1 MVRASRRTRKLREV
15 FRTFFH
21 QLKHLSFIRLKL
33 HINAVH
39 EVTGKNRVAIFL
51 DMVWCEVRYGI
62 GYLDYHVFGFAER
75 HGAVRKTYM
84 TAVHNQALT
93 RQMNDP
99 AYFYQLN
106 DKIEFDTIFA
116 DLLKR
121 RFLDLRKT
129 DAAGLRDFCAGTEAI
144 FCKPAGL
151 CAAAKAFSVLSRR
164 ISEITMPCMT
174 AWSKTVNYLLKSRFA
189 STLI

>member
-1 MVRASRRTRKLREV
+1 MGRKLA
-15 FRTFFH
+15 TFFR
-21 QLKHLSFIRLKL
+21 QLKHLSFARLKL

-39 EVTGKNRVAIFL
+39 EETGKNRLAIFC

-62 GYLDYHVFGFAER
+62 GYLDYHVFGFANR
-75 HGAVRKTYM
+75 RGAVRKTYM
-84 TAVHNQALT
+84 TAVQNQALT

-106 DKIEFDTIFA
+106 DKIEFDTIFS

-129 DAAGLRDFCAGTEAI
+129 DAAGQITVPTGSGKTNEDGKVTGARGAMRRRGHPASYYSGHRRLR
-144 FCKPAGL
+144 
-151 CAAAKAFSVLSRR
+151 
-164 ISEITMPCMT
+164 
-174 AWSKTVNYLLKSRFA
+174 RFV
-189 STLI
+189 

>member
-1 MVRASRRTRKLREV
+1 MGRKLA
-15 FRTFFH
+15 TFFR
-21 QLKHLSFIRLKL
+21 QLKHLSMARLKL

-39 EVTGKNRVAIFL
+39 EETGKNRFLIFC

-84 TAVHNQALT
+84 TAVQNQALT

-151 CAAAKAFSVLSRR
+151 CGGWELPFMKIKRTSLYEDPLFGKKKKG
-164 ISEITMPCMT
+164 EEE
-174 AWSKTVNYLLKSRFA
+174 KS
-189 STLI
+189 

>member
-1 MVRASRRTRKLREV
+1 MGRKLA
-15 FRTFFH
+15 TFFR
-21 QLKHLSFIRLKL
+21 QLKHLSFARMKL

-39 EVTGKNRVAIFL
+39 EETGKNRLCIFC

-62 GYLDYHVFGFAER
+62 GYLDYHVFGFANR
-75 HGAVRKTYM
+75 RGAVRKTYM
-84 TAVHNQALT
+84 TAVQNQALT

-106 DKIEFDTIFA
+106 DKIEFDTIFS

-129 DAAGLRDFCAGTEAI
+129 DAAGLREFGVGPEAI

-151 CAAAKAFSVLSRR
+151 
-164 ISEITMPCMT
+164 
-174 AWSKTVNYLLKSRFA
+174 
-189 STLI
+189 

>member
-1 MVRASRRTRKLREV
+1 MGRKL
-15 FRTFFH
+15 RTFFH

-39 EVTGKNRVAIFL
+39 EETGKNRIAIFL

-84 TAVHNQALT
+84 TVVHNQALT

-106 DKIEFDTIFA
+106 D
-116 DLLKR
+116 
-121 RFLDLRKT
+121 
-129 DAAGLRDFCAGTEAI
+129 
-144 FCKPAGL
+144 
-151 CAAAKAFSVLSRR
+151 
-164 ISEITMPCMT
+164 
-174 AWSKTVNYLLKSRFA
+174 
-189 STLI
+189 